1 MISEITPHHEEKGAQ
16 NNACM
21 GTIRGQ
27 TVRPVK
33 GI

>member
-27 TVRPVK
+27 TPMWST
-33 GI
+33 